1 MKTNG
6 RQERKLAEMVG
17 LDPFDKMNS
26 AAPMHGNNAAIWK
39 WRRCVIEKYRT
50 KYHGQSDC
58 ACRLPNPMRIWSGLG
73 KGGHQSAKAQLPDPR
88 RKQVKGCLRVMGN
101 AV

>member
-26 AAPMHGNNAAIWK
+26 AAPMHGNNAAI
-39 WRRCVIEKYRT
+39 
-50 KYHGQSDC
+50 
-58 ACRLPNPMRIWSGLG
+58 P
-73 KGGHQSAKAQLPDPR
+73 
-88 RKQVKGCLRVMGN
+88 GN
-101 AV
+101 GVDAL